1 VPGDSAITRGDQ
13 IRKRNVYC
21 RRRTRLSSFSEII
34 RLEEG
39 QEEEGSFVWRTG
51 GVFPRATDG
60 EYVWSSRVG
69 LNNITDSV
77 LKAAYVAEQRT
88 TGRKLQNARARAR
101 GGNRDGSAASAAKR
115 GSKIGRDLQTESYR
129 DDKRRYLR

>member
-51 GVFPRATDG
+51 SVFPRAPDG
-60 EYVWSSRVG
+60 EYVWPSRVG
-69 LNNITDSV
+69 LNNITDGV

-88 TGRKLQNARARAR
+88 KEGTGRKLQNARAR
-101 GGNRDGSAASAAKR
+101 GGNRGDSAASAAKR
-115 GSKIGRDLQTESYR
+115 GSKIGGDL
-129 DDKRRYLR
+129 

>member
-101 GGNRDGSAASAAKR
+101 AAEIETVLPRAQRNAVRKLAAICRRNHTGMIR
-115 GSKIGRDLQTESYR
+115 GDI
-129 DDKRRYLR
+129 